1 MLTNLRT
8 LLAISAICLLTRM
21 LSAQDLAPRAY
32 IVIPVHS
39 NAVNLTYSYYNGNVV
54 FDGAVPITDGKAN
67 INVSVISVTH
77 SLNFFGRSANILASL
92 PYGVGNFSGTVKEAE
107 GNLYRSGMLDSAI
120 RFSVNVKGG
129 PAMDAREYSKWKQ
142 KTLVGVSLKVT
153 LPTGQYNSSKL
164 INFGT
169 NRWAFKPEVGLS
181 RRWGHWVVDTYG
193 GVWFFTTNQKF
204 FSENQFSPG
213 INTQSESPVG
223 AFEGHVSYD
232 VKPRLW
238 MSFDANFWVGGTTSL
253 NGKENALTQQK
264 NSRLGGTVSVPIGR
278 HQALKFSF
286 SDGAYISYGGNYKN
300 VSMGWQ
306 YSWLGRPN

>member
-1 MLTNLRT
+1 MSKVLRV
-8 LLAISAICLLTRM
+8 LAAISVLALLPRI
-21 LSAQDLAPRAY
+21 LRAQDLAPRAY

-92 PYGVGNFSGTVKEAE
+92 PYGVGNFSGTVKEAQ
-107 GNLYRSGMLDSAI
+107 GNEYRSGMLDSGI

-129 PAMDAREYSKWKQ
+129 PAMDAREFSKWKQ
-142 KTLVGVSLKVT
+142 KTLIGVSLKVT

-164 INFGT
+164 INYGA

-181 RRWGHWVVDTYG
+181 RRWGHWVLDTYAG
-193 GVWFFTTNQKF
+193 IWFFTTNQKF

-213 INTQSESPVG
+213 VNTQSESPVG
-223 AFEGHVSYD
+223 AFEGHLSYD

-238 MSFDANFWVGGTTSL
+238 MSFDANFWTGGTTSL
-253 NGKENALTQQK
+253 NGKENSLTEQK
-264 NSRLGGTVSVPIGR
+264 NSRLGGTVSVPIGK

-286 SDGAYISYGGNYKN
+286 SDGAYISFGGNYKN

>member
-1 MLTNLRT
+1 MLTHLRI
-8 LLAISAICLLTRM
+8 LLAISTICLLTSM

-39 NAVNLTYSYYNGNVV
+39 NAVNLTYSYYNGNVI
-54 FDGAVPITDGKAN
+54 FDGAVPITDGKAY
-67 INVSVISVTH
+67 INLSVISLTH
-77 SLNFFGRSANILASL
+77 SLNFFGRSANFLVSL

-107 GNLYRSGMLDSAI
+107 GNAYRSGMLDSGI

-142 KTLVGVSLKVT
+142 KTLIGVSLKVT
-153 LPTGQYNSSKL
+153 MPTGQYNSSKL
-164 INFGT
+164 LNYGA
-169 NRWAFKPEVGLS
+169 NRWSFKPEVGLS
-181 RRWGHWVVDTYG
+181 RRWGHWVVDTYA

-213 INTQSESPVG
+213 VNTQSESPVG
-223 AFEGHVSYD
+223 AFEGHLSYD

-253 NGKENALTQQK
+253 NGKENSLTQQK
-264 NSRLGGTVSVPIGR
+264 NSRLGGTVSVPIGK